1 MKEDTFCGSRIYAK
15 VYLEHTPFR
24 LNSVNDIPV
33 GENLYVLSAA
43 LAGFEKLFAIIGY
56 FKTSEDLVGI
66 DTEGRVKVWFNHNF
80 SKSYQFGSGAMQEHG
95 NVSDEEKMVRETI
108 AMVEKKTSY
117 TPETA
122 RLLAFL

>member
-1 MKEDTFCGSRIYAK
+1 MFRLERAGGDHSQHQIFLKRERSRIYAK

-24 LNSVNDIPV
+24 LNSVSDIPI

-43 LAGFEKLFAIIGY
+43 LAGFEKLFAIMGY

-80 SKSYQFGSGAMQEHG
+80 SRGYHFGNGGRQ
-95 NVSDEEKMVRETI
+95 
-108 AMVEKKTSY
+108 
-117 TPETA
+117 
-122 RLLAFL
+122 

>member
-24 LNSVNDIPV
+24 LNSVNDIPI

-43 LAGFEKLFAIIGY
+43 LTGFEKLFAIVGY
-56 FKTSEDLVGI
+56 FRTSEDLVGI

-80 SKSYQFGSGAMQEHG
+80 SKGYHFGNAGRQETA
-95 NVSDEEKMVRETI
+95 NANDEERMVRETI
-108 AMVEKKTSY
+108 VMVEKKTSY
-117 TPETA
+117 TP
-122 RLLAFL
+122 